1 MSKIVSL
8 SLAALVALS
17 LASCGDDKK
26 TGTPAPSSTPSAPSS
41 STPTA
46 PSTPTVAPSTGGE
59 PVKRTKAQLTKAL
72 LELAD
77 LPSGLSVVPDD
88 PSEGSF
94 KPFSSKD
101 AKCKTLVTYLNADVA
116 PGSTASVTRSFSA
129 GQEGPD
135 IDYGLD
141 AMGDAKKVLALQSA
155 YKAAVK
161 SCRKVSLKVPGQG
174 TSSMGVEEISA
185 PKFGDHPF
193 AFRLTGLSGP
203 QEGGE
208 ATAAITG
215 VNDVILSVFIFAGQ
229 PGELDGATKLA
240 VDKAKKV
247 LGGTKSGT

>member
-1 MSKIVSL
+1 MSKIVSF

-17 LASCGDDKK
+17 LVSCGDDKK
-26 TGTPAPSSTPSAPSS
+26 TGTPAPSPTPSAPSS
-41 STPTA
+41 STPTT
-46 PSTPTVAPSTGGE
+46 PSTPTAAPSTNDQ
-59 PVKRTKAQLTKAL
+59 PVQRTKAQLTKAL

-88 PSEGSF
+88 PSDASF

-101 AKCKTLVTYLNADVA
+101 ARCKTLVAYLNADVA
-116 PGSTASVTRSFSA
+116 PGSTASVARSFSA
-129 GQEGPD
+129 GQEGPE

-141 AMGDAKKVLALQSA
+141 AMGTAQKVLALETK

-161 SCRKVSLKVPGQG
+161 SCPKVSLKIPGQG
-174 TSSMGVEEISA
+174 TSPMGVEEISA

-203 QEGGE
+203 MEGAE
-208 ATAAITG
+208 ATGALTG
-215 VNDVILSVFIFAGQ
+215 VNDVILSVFVLAGQ
-229 PGELDGATKLA
+229 PGELEGATKLA
-240 VDKAKKV
+240 YDKAKKV

>member
-1 MSKIVSL
+1 MSKIASFSL
-8 SLAALVALS
+8 VALVALS

-41 STPTA
+41 TTPTA

-88 PSEGSF
+88 PADASV
-94 KPFSSKD
+94 KFSSKD
-101 AKCKTLVTYLNADVA
+101 AKCKTMVAYLNADVA

-155 YKAAVK
+155 YKAAVN
-161 SCRKVSLKVPGQG
+161 SCQKVNLKVPGQG
-174 TSSMGVEEISA
+174 TSSMSVEEISA
-185 PKFGDHPF
+185 PKFGEHPF

-215 VNDVILSVFIFAGQ
+215 VNDVILSVFIYAGQ

-247 LGGTKSGT
+247 LGGSKSGT